1 MSPVY
6 KEVGRYTIL
15 RPLGGGGMAE
25 VYLALDP
32 QSGERIALK
41 VPVVE
46 LEAELQGA
54 RLQKLLS
61 ARSAHVPRV
70 LEIGTDDGVP
80 FIAMEYVEGE
90 DLAERIPKGGLDW
103 RTAVEIALQV
113 CELLTAAH
121 ALFSGIGDRDHRIL
135 HGDIKPKNIRLA
147 ADGAVKVLD
156 FGIARAL
163 SHSRK
168 LTHTEYGSLPYMS
181 PERIEDGTFDE
192 GSDLWALGVVLYE
205 MVSGQQPFQA
215 ENRAALERRI
225 RSRIPPPAPPL
236 DCPHGLVALLRRA
249 LAPRPGDR
257 YASAAEMATDLAA
270 LLRGERTLAEALPAP
285 VVDDATRRTRILPA
299 DEPAATG
306 DTEGTRRT
314 APASAEDTEAT
325 RRTTADAPEDTEAT
339 RRTAGGAPPAADHTP
354 SGLEIARMAPRPK
367 RRWRLRRIVRVGLIV
382 LAVGMAAN
390 EAEVFTASRQLRS
403 SLPAMRRGDA
413 EEVWTRYTALADRSP
428 LGIGTLGLSGDVSEW
443 LVAQADRT
451 LGTYR
456 SGVSTVWESDWDA
469 ARTLLS
475 RALSIDPGDER
486 VRSRLRTCDGHLE
499 RINAQARRRR
509 GTAEGRARANE
520 AIVAFREAAELW
532 PRSTDPWLGMART
545 YLEALDDLDAGARAL
560 RSAEKTGY
568 RLGGREISQLAGAY
582 RRRADSL
589 WRQAQRVRGLPQEKG
604 YLERIRDDSRKALE
618 LYERIPT
625 FGDVGDDI
633 RATHARLEQAEIRL
647 LEIEEGESWW
657 R

>member
-32 QSGERIALK
+32 QSGDRIALK

-61 ARSAHVPRV
+61 ARSARVPRV

-103 RTAVEIALQV
+103 RTSVEIALQV

-135 HGDIKPKNIRLA
+135 HGDIKPKNIRIA
-147 ADGAVKVLD
+147 SDGAVKVLD

-192 GSDLWALGVVLYE
+192 GSDLWALGVVVYE

-215 ENRAALERRI
+215 ENRPALERRI
-225 RSRIPPPAPPL
+225 RSRIPPPPPPL
-236 DCPHGLVALLRRA
+236 DCPHGLVAVLRRA
-249 LAPRPGDR
+249 LAPRPADR
-257 YASAAEMATDLAA
+257 YASAAEMAADLAA
-270 LLRGERTLAEALPAP
+270 LLRGERTLAESLPP
-285 VVDDATRRTRILPA
+285 PPSDDATRRTRILPA
-299 DEPAATG
+299 DEPATV
-306 DTEGTRRT
+306 
-314 APASAEDTEAT
+314 
-325 RRTTADAPEDTEAT
+325 EDTEAT
-339 RRTAGGAPPAADHTP
+339 RRTAPGSPQDTEATRRTSPAGAPPLDVQHTP

-367 RRWRLRRIVRVGLIV
+367 RRGRLRTIVRIVLAVV
-382 LAVGMAAN
+382 AVGMAAN
-390 EAEVFTASRQLRS
+390 EAEVFTASRQLRG
-403 SLPAMRRGDA
+403 SLPAMRRADA
-413 EEVWTRYTALADRSP
+413 DEVWSRYRALSERSP
-428 LGIGTLGLSGDVSEW
+428 LGIGTLGLSGAVSEW

-456 SGVSTVWESDWDA
+456 AGVSTVWESDWEA

-486 VRSRLRTCDGHLE
+486 VRSRLRTCEGHLE

-509 GTAEGRARANE
+509 GTAEGRGRANE
-520 AIVAFREAAELW
+520 AIVAFREAADLW

-568 RLGGREISQLAGAY
+568 RLGGREISQLAQAY

-604 YLERIRDDSRKALE
+604 YLERIRDDCRKALE

-633 RATHARLEQAEIRL
+633 RATHARREQAELRL